1 MAPQSRILTVVP
13 DAVIVCFPFSLSGSL
28 HTTSRYRLSGY
39 SLGVMAHISSKAIA
53 S

>member
-13 DAVIVCFPFSLSGSL
+13 DAVIVCFPFFPSGSV
-28 HTTSRYRLSGY
+28 HTTSRHRLSGY
-39 SLGVMAHISSKAIA
+39 SFGVMAHISSNAMA